1 MNLKLSKWAAGMLIG
16 WIVVSAI
23 STHAGEPPIQKKTV
37 TDSTKENARII
48 LRVEKKYIV
57 NRRISDTIDIS
68 LESFG
73 RPIAGFDLKF
83 GTDSPYLDIVKV
95 LPGKFYDS
103 CGWQFFNA
111 HPVLRTGKQGLPR
124 QLWQAVALAKMMSDT
139 LQPRCYGL
147 DGETSLLRLVVS
159 NEHALQMPEAALP
172 IFFFWEDC
180 TDNVMSGQSGSDLV
194 ISLNVIDYFPV
205 TFEENGSIFPT
216 RRGAPRNCVNP
227 QAKHKP
233 LRIIEFNNGGID
245 FRYNGN
251 ATPDSGKIRGRN
263 KPIDPTSSDSTIYK
277 RDTGFIPVDPNPPD
291 SPGARPQSN

>member
-1 MNLKLSKWAAGMLIG
+1 MAVMSHPIKLALLIG
-16 WIVVSAI
+16 WCSLSAL
-23 STHAGEPPIQKKTV
+23 STVFGEPANQKAIVK
-37 TDSTKENARII
+37 DSGKDSARII

-57 NRRISDTIDIS
+57 NRRIYDTIDIS

-103 CGWQFFNA
+103 CGWQFFTA
-111 HPVLRTGKQGLPR
+111 HPVLRTGKQGFPR

-147 DGETSLLRLVVS
+147 DSETSLLRLVVS
-159 NEHALQMPEAALP
+159 NEHALQMPDATMP

-180 TDNVMSGQSGSDLV
+180 TDNVMSGQSGSELV

-205 TFEENGSIFPT
+205 TLPEASGIFPT

-227 QAKHKP
+227 RSQFKP

-245 FRYNGN
+245 FRYNGKASPDAN
-251 ATPDSGKIRGRN
+251 KPRKPDRPVDPNRPDSA
-263 KPIDPTSSDSTIYK
+263 IYK
-277 RDTGFIPVDPNPPD
+277 KDTGFVPVDPNPPD
-291 SPGARPQSN
+291 SPGLRPQSN